1 MSGGQRAARPGGAP
15 SNARV
20 WCVRRVAPNVD
31 NCMGGRSEVE
41 TEHSTDAQLLESVCS
56 LNVMP
61 ISAVLRLF
69 MF

>member
-1 MSGGQRAARPGGAP
+1 
-15 SNARV
+15 
-20 WCVRRVAPNVD
+20 
-31 NCMGGRSEVE
+31 MGGRSEVE